1 MMKPLLYFILR
12 TALALPI
19 TIGTWLLCFLAYGQT
34 FLVSSAIS
42 LVVGGIVFYGVKWMT
57 NRSFLKENRL
67 TRKEYIYIQKNLEEA
82 KAKINRLQKVF
93 VHIRSLHNLRQMLT
107 ISRLVKRIYAIVKK
121 EPRRFYQAERF
132 FFYHLDSIVELTE
145 KYAFL
150 ANQPLKDE
158 KMYQQLSETRQ
169 TIEDLSKSIENDLY
183 QVLST
188 DIDHLDF
195 ELDVAKHSLKRLE
208 HPLFDDERRTTNER
222 KE

>member
-1 MMKPLLYFILR
+1 MKPFLYFILR

-19 TIGTWLLCFLAYGQT
+19 TIGTWLLCFFAYDQT

-57 NRSFLKENRL
+57 NRSFLKENHL

-107 ISRLVKRIYAIVKK
+107 INRLVKRIYAIVKK

-222 KE
+222 KK